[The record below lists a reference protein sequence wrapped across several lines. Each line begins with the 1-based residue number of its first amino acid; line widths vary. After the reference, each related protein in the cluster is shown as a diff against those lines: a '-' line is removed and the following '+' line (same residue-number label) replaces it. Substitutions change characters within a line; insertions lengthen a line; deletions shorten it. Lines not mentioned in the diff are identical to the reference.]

1 MILNMLRLSKV
12 EKQICPER
20 SRVNTLRDSN
30 ILFEH
35 HFSDSK
41 IIFHLSPVVQYIE
54 VAENPILLQTFDLKA
69 KCIISERTLTS
80 K

>member
-1 MILNMLRLSKV
+1 MILNMLRLNKV
-12 EKQICPER
+12 EKHICPER

-35 HFSDSK
+35 HISDSK
-41 IIFHLSPVVQYIE
+41 IFFYLSPVVQYME
-54 VAENPILLQTFDLKA
+54 LAENPILLRNFDLKA
-69 KCIISERTLTS
+69 KCIISERTLIN